1 MPEENSGDADRSA
14 VAASH
19 ARLSGLRLIADAG
32 GIADRK
38 IESRPA
44 VQMKVAATQAKS
56 RPAFK
61 RQKRGPGPIIA
72 SKSPGMIFFIFPLAP
87 APAR

>member
-38 IESRPA
+38 IESLPA

-61 RQKRGPGPIIA
+61 RQKRTVDAQNSRDSLLPRYA
-72 SKSPGMIFFIFPLAP
+72 SV
-87 APAR
+87 